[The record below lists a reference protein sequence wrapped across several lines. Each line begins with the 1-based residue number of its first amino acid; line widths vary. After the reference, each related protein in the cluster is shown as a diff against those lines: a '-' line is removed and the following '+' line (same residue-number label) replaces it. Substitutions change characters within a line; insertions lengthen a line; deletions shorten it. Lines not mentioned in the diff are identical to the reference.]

1 MRVLIAPLQSPPIQT
16 WELRGKVGG
25 EMRSFLGAGGNMMQG
40 LLWVL
45 MRMSQVVDGLLGLVR
60 VVCWLLLLVG
70 WRMMAAGLRN
80 WRVTN
85 RRRMRGVG
93 VIDHRKVGSRG
104 LSRALMMR
112 LVGRRERTG
121 GTNAVRID
129 SVRMGSER
137 TGRTLSWIV
146 GHERNSC
153 FDWLH
158 WYGGAMDYSLR
169 SGERPGRCLPRNRC
183 WFRGGGGGF
192 G

>member
-1 MRVLIAPLQSPPIQT
+1 MLV
-16 WELRGKVGG
+16 VGG
-25 EMRSFLGAGGNMMQG
+25 ER
-40 LLWVL
+40 
-45 MRMSQVVDGLLGLVR
+45 
-60 VVCWLLLLVG
+60 
-70 WRMMAAGLRN
+70 WRMVAAGLRN

-93 VIDHRKVGSRG
+93 VIDYRKVGSRG

-121 GTNAVRID
+121 GTDVVRID

-153 FDWLH
+153 FGWWC

-169 SGERPGRCLPRNRC
+169 SGETSDRCLPRSPC
-183 WFRGGGGGF
+183 WSQAGDGESGWQRRGERRLRLSPC
-192 G
+192 

>member
-1 MRVLIAPLQSPPIQT
+1 
-16 WELRGKVGG
+16 
-25 EMRSFLGAGGNMMQG
+25 MRSFLGGGGNMMQG
-40 LLWVL
+40 LLLVW

-60 VVCWLLLLVG
+60 VICLLLTVVVG
-70 WRMMAAGLRN
+70 GERSRMMVAGLRN
-80 WRVTN
+80 RRVTN

-93 VIDHRKVGSRG
+93 VIDYRKVGSRG

-121 GTNAVRID
+121 GTDVVRID

-137 TGRTLSWIV
+137 TGRTLRWMV

-153 FDWLH
+153 FGWWC

-169 SGERPGRCLPRNRC
+169 SGETSDRCLPRSPC
-183 WFRGGGGGF
+183 WSQAGDGESGWQRRGERRLRLSPC
-192 G
+192 